1 VITIRKIA
9 IFAIPF
15 TLYATF
21 MLAPAAATLQE
32 LQVGMEVPDFSLRT
46 ISGEP
51 RKFADLRGEKLT
63 ILFFWSTWSKNSA
76 KGLLRMEKLHR
87 QYVDKGL
94 SIIGINADGQGI
106 SGNTIAAI
114 KETTGTLKITFP
126 ILIDQGL
133 STFRDIGVIALPTTV
148 ILDRERII
156 RYELSGYPLVGVEE
170 LADFVTAAMEGK
182 KPAMLAIKKGYQPDK
197 NALRLYNMGRNTLKT
212 RRMAEMA
219 EGWFK
224 KAIAADPRFVQPH
237 LSLGKLYL
245 QRGDIPAA
253 KAQFE
258 QSLAKEPDN
267 VVALCEMG
275 MIIAGEGKI
284 EQGMT
289 FFEKT
294 LKADDAYTPCY
305 YYRGYLL
312 GKTGKQAEA
321 MKMFDAAME
330 INPNDQEISIYKA
343 RMFEENGM
351 PQQAAEEYRKAL
363 AAALGLN

>member
-1 VITIRKIA
+1 VFTLRKIA

-15 TLYATF
+15 ALYATF

-32 LQVGMEVPDFSLRT
+32 LQVGMEVPDFPLRT
-46 ISGEP
+46 ISGET
-51 RKFADLRGEKLT
+51 RKFDDLRGERLT

-87 QYVDKGL
+87 QYGDKGL
-94 SIIGINADGQGI
+94 SIIGINADGQSI
-106 SGNTIAAI
+106 NGNTIEAI
-114 KETTGTLKITFP
+114 KEMTGTLKITFP
-126 ILIDQGL
+126 ILMDRGL
-133 STFRDIGVIALPTTV
+133 IVFRDIGVIALPTTV
-148 ILDRERII
+148 ILDRDRII
-156 RYELSGYPLVGVEE
+156 RYELSGYPLVGAEE
-170 LADFVTAAMEGK
+170 MADFVTAAMDGK
-182 KPAMLAIKKGYQPDK
+182 KPVVLAGKKGYQPDK
-197 NALRLYNMGRNTLKT
+197 NALHLYNMGRNTLKT

-224 KAIAADPRFVQPH
+224 KAIAADPRFVQPR

-267 VVALCEMG
+267 VIALCEMG

-284 EQGMT
+284 EQGMA

-321 MKMFDAAME
+321 MKMFDEAME
-330 INPNDQEISIYKA
+330 INPNDQEIGIYKA

-351 PQQAAEEYRKAL
+351 PQKAAEEYRKAL